1 MSDPIA
7 KRLVKLESNVAH
19 LEHLCEQLNQVVV
32 AQGKQLARL
41 QAQQEQAGK
50 TLATIELERIK
61 ANNPKPPHY
70 Q

>member
-7 KRLVKLESNVAH
+7 QRLVKLESNLAH

-41 QAQQEQAGK
+41 QGQQQQLD
-50 TLATIELERIK
+50 TTVATIELERVK

>member
-1 MSDPIA
+1 MSDPFA
-7 KRLVKLESNVAH
+7 QRLVKLESNLAH

-41 QAQQEQAGK
+41 QGQQQQLD
-50 TLATIELERIK
+50 TTVATIELERVK